1 MTAAI
6 AGPDGIIFDLDGLVI
21 DSERSYFAAW
31 QMAAQM
37 MGYELSNSFCQSL
50 SGLSWPLVEQ
60 KIQSRLGDDFD
71 STEFARLSGDF
82 WREYVQEKGI
92 GVKEGFFELL
102 EIIQMRQIPYSLAT
116 NSSSHNAREC
126 LAWAGLENIFPC
138 LVGKDQVER
147 GKPAP
152 DVFIKAAELI
162 KQPLEK
168 CMILEDSLTGVMA
181 ASQTRAKTVFIPSV
195 QPPDD
200 DAVQLADYRFAS
212 LKDLADALIA
222 CTN

>member
-1 MTAAI
+1 MTASI
-6 AGPDGIIFDLDGLVI
+6 AWPEGFIFDLDGLVI
-21 DSERSYFAAW
+21 DSETSYFAAW
-31 QMAAQM
+31 QLAARQ
-37 MGYELSNSFCQSL
+37 MGYRLSDSFCQSL
-50 SGLSWPLVEQ
+50 SGLSWPLVEL
-60 KIQSRLGDDFD
+60 KIQSLLGDDFD
-71 STEFARLSGDF
+71 SAEFARLSGRF
-82 WREYVQEKGI
+82 WHEYVQEKGI

-102 EIIQMRQIPYSLAT
+102 EIIQMRQIRYSLAT
-116 NSSSHNAREC
+116 NSSSGNAREC

-138 LVGKDQVER
+138 LVGKDMVKQ

-162 KQPLEK
+162 QQPLEK

-181 ASQTRAKTVFIPSV
+181 ASETPAKTVFIPSV

-200 DAVQLADYRFAS
+200 DVVQLADYQFTN

-222 CTN
+222 GAN

>member
-1 MTAAI
+1 MIAAI
-6 AGPDGIIFDLDGLVI
+6 AWPDGVIFDLDGLVI

-31 QMAAQM
+31 QMAAQK
-37 MGYELSNSFCQSL
+37 MGYELSDSFCQSL

-71 STEFARLSGDF
+71 GTEFARLSGHF
-82 WREYVQEKGI
+82 WREHVQEKGI

-102 EIIQMRQIPYSLAT
+102 EIIRMRQIPYSLAT
-116 NSSSHNAREC
+116 NSSSQNAREC
-126 LAWAGLENIFPC
+126 LVWAGLENIFPC
-138 LVGKDQVER
+138 LVGKDQVKR

-162 KQPLEK
+162 QLSLEK

-181 ASQTRAKTVFIPSV
+181 ASQTGAKTVFIPSV

-222 CTN
+222 GTN